1 MKTLSVNRF
10 FLIHVLLVFF
20 LSCTKEG
27 DVGPQGLEGLSGTK
41 IYTGNAAPATTLG
54 IAGDFYFQLT
64 NSDFYGPKTTTGWGD
79 PVNLR
84 GATGAVGATG
94 IPGTPGTPGA
104 PGTPGSKILNG
115 TSAPA
120 GNLGQVGDYYLN
132 RTNTDLYGP
141 KTAAGWGIPLNLKG
155 ANGTKIY
162 NGTAAPAIGM
172 GVNGDYY
179 FRTTTGQLYG
189 PKTDAGWGTPISLI
203 GAKGAD
209 GTDGTNGTNGA
220 TILAG
225 TAVPATDLGKLG
237 DFYFRSNTGDFYGPK
252 SAAGWGNATSLKGT
266 NGQNGA
272 PGSQILSGI
281 AAPDINLGR
290 IGDFYFRTSTSDFY
304 GPKTATSWGAPV
316 NLKGATGTAGSN
328 GTNGTAGS
336 RIHNGYGNPQD
347 TLGRPGD
354 YYISISTGNLFGPK
368 TSNGWGNPILNLRGP
383 AGPQTDV
390 IYSDWRTLYNSYQS
404 PSSGNISG
412 DFFVQEFKDNP
423 KLLDEAAVLVYVRE
437 DAGEKGSFISQL
449 NCKGRL
455 YDWVDYSFHLDQ
467 GNALIRILISN
478 TGFDIGRKEVEEN
491 LLFRFVIIPG
501 NRNANGLAKA
511 LPKDYNQLKV
521 MYKIAD

>member
-1 MKTLSVNRF
+1 MKTLSVHRF
-10 FLIHVLLVFF
+10 FLVNLIFVFLF
-20 LSCTKEG
+20 ACTKEG

-41 IYTGNAAPATTLG
+41 IYTGNAVPDVKLG

-94 IPGTPGTPGA
+94 ATGSTGA

-115 TSAPA
+115 STAPA
-120 GNLGQVGDYYLN
+120 STLGQIGDYYLN
-132 RTNTDLYGP
+132 RSTTDLYGP
-141 KTAAGWGIPLNLKG
+141 KTASGWGVALNLKG

-162 NGTAAPAIGM
+162 NGSIAPAASLGL
-172 GVNGDYY
+172 NGDYY

-189 PKTDAGWGTPISLI
+189 PKTDAGWGMPISLI

-209 GTDGTNGTNGA
+209 GTDGTNGA

-225 TAVPATDLGKLG
+225 TSVPDAGIGKLG

-252 SAAGWGNATSLKGT
+252 TANGWGNATSLKGT
-266 NGQNGA
+266 NGLNGA

-281 AAPDINLGR
+281 AVPAMSLGR

-304 GPKTATSWGAPV
+304 GPKTATTWGTPV
-316 NLKGATGTAGSN
+316 NLKGATGAAGSN
-328 GTNGTAGS
+328 GTNGSPGS
-336 RIHNGYGNPQD
+336 KIHNGYGSPQD
-347 TLGRPGD
+347 TLGRAGD
-354 YYISISTGNLFGPK
+354 YYISIATGNLYGPK
-368 TSNGWGNPILNLRGP
+368 TTSGWGGPILNLRGP
-383 AGPQTDV
+383 AGAQTDV
-390 IYSDWRTLYNSYQS
+390 IYSEWRKLNNVYQS

-412 DFFVQEFKDNP
+412 DLFVAEFKDNP
-423 KLLDEAAVLVYVRE
+423 KLLDEAAILVYVRE

-449 NCKGRL
+449 NCTGRL
-455 YDWVDYSFHLDQ
+455 YNWVDYGFSLDQ
-467 GNALIRILISN
+467 VNALIRIFMTN
-478 TGFDIGRKEVEEN
+478 TAFDISEKELESN
-491 LLFRFVIIPG
+491 LQFRFVIIPG
-501 NRNANGLAKA
+501 NKNAYGLAKA

>member
-1 MKTLSVNRF
+1 MKTLSGNRF
-10 FLIHVLLVFF
+10 FLFNLILVFL

-41 IYTGNAAPATTLG
+41 IYTGNTIPATTLG

-94 IPGTPGTPGA
+94 APGTPGVPGI
-104 PGTPGSKILNG
+104 PGSKILNG
-115 TSAPA
+115 TTAPTA
-120 GNLGQVGDYYLN
+120 NLGQIGDYYLN
-132 RTNTDLYGP
+132 RSNTDLYGP
-141 KTAAGWGIPLNLKG
+141 KTESGWGIALNLKG

-162 NGTAAPAIGM
+162 NGTAVPAAGM
-172 GVNGDYY
+172 GINGDYY
-179 FRTTTGQLYG
+179 FQTTTGQLYG

-225 TAVPATDLGKLG
+225 TTVPVAAIGKLG

-252 SAAGWGNATSLKGT
+252 TAAGWGNATSLKGT
-266 NGQNGA
+266 NGLNGA

-281 AAPDINLGR
+281 NVPDIALGR
-290 IGDFYFRTSTSDFY
+290 IGDFYFRTNTSDFY
-304 GPKTATSWGAPV
+304 GPKTATTWGTPV
-316 NLKGATGTAGSN
+316 NLKGATGTAGTN
-328 GTNGTAGS
+328 GTNGAAGS
-336 RIHNGYGNPQD
+336 KIHNGYGTPQD
-347 TLGRPGD
+347 TLGRVGD
-354 YYISISTGNLFGPK
+354 YYISIATGNLYGPK
-368 TSNGWGNPILNLRGP
+368 TTTGWGDPIMNLRGP

-390 IYSDWRTLYNSYQS
+390 IYSEWRTLYGSYQS

-412 DFFVQEFKDNP
+412 DFFVREFYDNP

-437 DAGEKGSFISQL
+437 DVGTKGSFISQL

-467 GNALIRILISN
+467 TNALIRILISN

-501 NRNANGLAKA
+501 NKNAQGLAKA